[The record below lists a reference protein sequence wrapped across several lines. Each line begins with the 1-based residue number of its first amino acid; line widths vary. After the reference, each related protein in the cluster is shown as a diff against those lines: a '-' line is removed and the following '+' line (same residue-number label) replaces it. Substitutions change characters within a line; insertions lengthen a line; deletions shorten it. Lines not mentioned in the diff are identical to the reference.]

1 MRELKTESREYYD
14 ISMSSSI
21 KERKKGGKR
30 LIVMHNGLM
39 WELYNPS
46 VMCTNRV
53 LVHYNALEVV
63 SAAMQK
69 THANLIHKTL
79 EEGEK
84 IF

>member
-1 MRELKTESREYYD
+1 
-14 ISMSSSI
+14 
-21 KERKKGGKR
+21 
-30 LIVMHNGLM
+30 
-39 WELYNPS
+39 
-46 VMCTNRV
+46 MCTNRV